1 MKISRRNFN
10 GFLFSA
16 SLFSLYPN
24 FLKSANIRDKYLVL
38 IELQGANDGL
48 NTVIPYSN
56 PYYYNLRPNI
66 AIKKEEILTI
76 EKNTGLHFS
85 LSGLAQLY
93 EKGELKIIQN
103 LGYPQPVLSHFR
115 SIELW
120 ETGGD
125 GMSKGRDGWLIQ
137 SLNNISKKSKFDAK
151 AIHLDNSPGV
161 FKGGL
166 DGFLG
171 PNSIDYNPA
180 ELESRDSTIP
190 DLGNTNI
197 GLLGELIKKRE
208 ENHENIKSMK
218 EKLSR
223 KNSRFRIGRDN
234 LGSQLSKKK

>member
-1 MKISRRNFN
+1 MKLTRRQSLSFF
-10 GFLFSA
+10 GA
-16 SLFSLYPN
+16 TSLFSILPSSYLN
-24 FLKSANIRDKYLVL
+24 AAMSSKYLILV
-38 IELQGANDGL
+38 ELQGANDGL

-125 GMSKGRDGWLIQ
+125 GTSKGRDGWLIQ
-137 SLNNISKKSKFDAK
+137 SLNSISKKSKFDEHSSLSYCITGTSLSVPIPSKLFATVL
-151 AIHLDNSPGV
+151 AYQFPCDMM
-161 FKGGL
+161 
-166 DGFLG
+166 FLG
-171 PNSIDYNPA
+171 PTPVSAPA
-180 ELESRDSTIP
+180 V
-190 DLGNTNI
+190 
-197 GLLGELIKKRE
+197 GLT
-208 ENHENIKSMK
+208 
-218 EKLSR
+218 
-223 KNSRFRIGRDN
+223 
-234 LGSQLSKKK
+234 